1 MKTVIDT
8 STLIS
13 LAKINFLEILKKLK
27 REILIPETVY
37 GETVLKG
44 EEKSLTDA
52 TVIKNFIKDNNIRH
66 IAVKEFSLNLIKERV
81 SKNLAAGDEAVMAAA
96 VQEKILEIITN
107 DDGLGKIAASLGIK
121 VSASPDLLLEGLR
134 SKIMKFEDYEFFLK
148 NLVVEK
154 RITSAIA
161 EFYSMEG
168 KKYAKS

>member
-27 REILIPETVY
+27 KEILIPETVY
-37 GETVLKG
+37 GEAVLKG

-52 TVIKNFIKDNNIRH
+52 TVIKNFIKDNNFRH
-66 IAVKEFSLNLIKERV
+66 IAVKESSLNLIKEKV
-81 SKNLAAGDEAVMAAA
+81 SKNLTAGDEAVIAAA
-96 VQEKILEIITN
+96 TQEKILEIITN

-134 SKIMKFEDYEFFLK
+134 SKIMKFNDYEFFLK
-148 NLVVEK
+148 NLVLEN

-168 KKYAKS
+168 KKHAKN

>member
-13 LAKINFLEILKKLK
+13 LAKINFLEILKKIRK
-27 REILIPETVY
+27 EILIPEIVFN
-37 GETVLKG
+37 EAVIKG

-52 TVIKNFIKDNNIRH
+52 TVIKNFIKDNNIKR
-66 IAVKEFSLNLIKERV
+66 IIVKDFSLNLIKGKV
-81 SKNLAAGDEAVMAAA
+81 SKTLAQGDEAVMAAA
-96 VQEKILEIITN
+96 MQEKILEIITN

-134 SKIMKFEDYEFFLK
+134 SKIINFEDYEFFLR
-148 NLVVEK
+148 NLVIEK

-161 EFYSMEG
+161 EFYVMEG
-168 KKYAKS
+168 KKYAKN